1 MGLRDFFMG
10 RTEGPRKRVA
20 AVAAKNMP
28 QAYFLN
34 ATTVLQEI
42 IIYLGTSSRRSYG
55 SSGFFCTPNRHD
67 KTPSSTGGR

>member
-1 MGLRDFFMG
+1 MGLRDFFML
-10 RTEGPRKRVA
+10 RTEGPRRQAA

-55 SSGFFCTPNRHD
+55 SSGFFYVEN
-67 KTPSSTGGR
+67 